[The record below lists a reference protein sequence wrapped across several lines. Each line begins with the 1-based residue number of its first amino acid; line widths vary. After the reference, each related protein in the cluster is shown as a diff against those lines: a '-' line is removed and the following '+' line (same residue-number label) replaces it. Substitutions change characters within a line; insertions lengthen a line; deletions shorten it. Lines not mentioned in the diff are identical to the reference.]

1 MHVLCRWGEGGPP
14 IELEAFPC
22 SVFPSAGVT
31 NVCEA
36 ENLPLIVWDKEC
48 MQEMCSLVWGLS
60 SPSSRLST
68 IDIDVI
74 QVIKWTRPFHSVS
87 AYCRLDSGKVWEQG
101 YIKIC
106 PWMRKLNS
114 STMGVGV
121 FLRGYSIVNT

>member
-1 MHVLCRWGEGGPP
+1 MEGGGSP

-60 SPSSRLST
+60 SPPSHLST

-87 AYCRLDSGKVWEQG
+87 AYCKTGQWEGLGTRLYQNMSMDEE
-101 YIKIC
+101 IK
-106 PWMRKLNS
+106 
-114 STMGVGV
+114 
-121 FLRGYSIVNT
+121 

>member
-48 MQEMCSLVWGLS
+48 MQEMCSLVRGLS

-68 IDIDVI
+68 IDIDIDVI

-87 AYCRLDSGKVWEQG
+87 AYCKTGQWEGLGTRLYIYTLTFQNMSMDEELHNGSGCTFKRV
-101 YIKIC
+101 
-106 PWMRKLNS
+106 
-114 STMGVGV
+114 
-121 FLRGYSIVNT
+121 